1 MSTAIAQPDEKMF
14 RSHVQDG
21 PFIAGVDRGRWR
33 LVSIEW
39 PYALIGVA
47 AAARVD
53 WPAEYIFRFECSN
66 YPQAAATAQPWDLDQ
81 NTPLDFARWPGGKSR
96 IPAVFR
102 PDWKEGKCLY
112 LPCDRISI
120 EGHEAWRTQH
130 PHLLWKTT
138 SDITLYLEE
147 LYDLLNSSDYSGP
160 RSS

>member
-1 MSTAIAQPDEKMF
+1 MSTAIALPDEQTF
-14 RSHVQDG
+14 RAHINDG

-33 LVSIEW
+33 LVSIDW
-39 PYALIGVA
+39 PFAIIGVTA
-47 AAARVD
+47 ATGQN
-53 WPAEYIFRFECSN
+53 WPSEYVFRFECSN
-66 YPQAAATAQPWDLDQ
+66 YPQAAVTAQPWDLDQ
-81 NTPLDFARWPGGKSR
+81 NLPLAFGKWPGGKSR

-120 EGHEAWRTQH
+120 EGHEPWRTQH
-130 PHLLWKTT
+130 PHLIWKST

-160 RSS
+160 RGT